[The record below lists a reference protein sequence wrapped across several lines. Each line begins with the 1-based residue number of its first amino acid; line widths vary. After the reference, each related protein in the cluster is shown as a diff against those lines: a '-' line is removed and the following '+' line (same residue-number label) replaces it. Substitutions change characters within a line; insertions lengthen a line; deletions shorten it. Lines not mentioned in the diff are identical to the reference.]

1 MGIGEREG
9 KRGKVVHW
17 TGTGQAKMFNPC
29 LALIMFGQS
38 WALCSVGGGRRPI
51 REVKVV
57 RPIREALKKIRDYL
71 GIFPNIGWGG
81 SSQFPKLLF
90 FYHCPKIP
98 LKTP

>member
-38 WALCSVGGGRRPI
+38 WALCSVGGSRRPI

-57 RPIREALKKIRDYL
+57 RPIREALKKKKRDYL
-71 GIFPNIGWGG
+71 GIFPKGVGG
-81 SSQFPKLLF
+81 SSQIPKLL
-90 FYHCPKIP
+90 
-98 LKTP
+98 